1 MQRDIWDKHVPIREN
16 VLDPITKL
24 LIWFLHR
31 FFVLVTQN
39 PFPGTS
45 RCPRIH
51 KDPCIAWRTS
61 HQQRT
66 RSKPK
71 NLPQDLEESKSRHG
85 SSIVDGSLCSW
96 QMVWMEKNWDDM
108 SIHFQPKRLEYLR
121 NTYTH
126 WGLGGSSMSPPSP
139 ALRSKLSL
147 GSNGAI
153 VENMSQCLFAG
164 ITQKFACIQL
174 PYKHFPNF
182 HQHANELPRC
192 FFWAHHTF
200 IPSSPERS
208 VGILAETIMQTMK
221 CIFFIGCITCAM
233 VVNMFSRTLQD
244 FFCTNH
250 CTCVPLSIWRNTF
263 VIWPWPLKASRQ
275 SRSWIDLFLNWILVR
290 AQWTMDP
297 DLTRCAHASFPI
309 TFWCMISIYA
319 GYDVH
324 AVDPYTRVYH
334 LIIIPKPSKGRTRF
348 ECSLG
353 IVWARKS
360 AMCNLRFGFFTP
372 PQKG

>member
-96 QMVWMEKNWDDM
+96 QMVWMEKKLRWHVHPFSTKKIGISSEYISPLRTWRVKYVPPFASIAVKAFPGLKWCNCWKYVTVFVCRNYSKVCMHTTPIQALSEFPSTRQWTTKVFFLSASHVHPIFAWAIGGYFGWD
-108 SIHFQPKRLEYLR
+108 
-121 NTYTH
+121 N
-126 WGLGGSSMSPPSP
+126 
-139 ALRSKLSL
+139 
-147 GSNGAI
+147 
-153 VENMSQCLFAG
+153 
-164 ITQKFACIQL
+164 
-174 PYKHFPNF
+174 
-182 HQHANELPRC
+182 HANNEV
-192 FFWAHHTF
+192 H
-200 IPSSPERS
+200 
-208 VGILAETIMQTMK
+208 
-221 CIFFIGCITCAM
+221 IFYWLY
-233 VVNMFSRTLQD
+233 NMCNGSKYVFQNIAG